1 MTTKSTFLIT
11 TALLNKVRF
20 EDKNIIFLGEW
31 CKEYSKNN
39 VHSDKSFSVIPYHWK
54 DRKKFRED
62 YEYLSHL
69 YQKVLE
75 KVSSELNSVHQVR
88 YSLEYWRIIIG
99 PWLLTYVAVLFDR
112 WESLRISTEIGIP
125 LQTIVPSSDISR
137 SVAYDYRSSKYI
149 MTEDDE
155 WNYLLYCDILKFQ
168 NSPEIELIT
177 EDITF
182 KKKSN
187 SINTRRRF
195 ELLPMT
201 VKLMDF
207 IARKLCLSNKYNVLL
222 YKSYFPVK
230 SLMRLNIKLKQIPRL
245 HLEFEKYIP
254 CESLNSSM
262 RSGLHEDTSGSKFEN
277 FLLKNIF
284 RDMPQVYIEGYKDMS
299 LYCKKLPKAKV
310 IFTANAHYGEEVFK
324 NWSAGQVENGSKLII
339 GEHGGS
345 IPKSKSGNLY
355 HEEAICY
362 KKTVWHTLLDHSKH
376 VVMPINTKMN
386 KPDNLNGT
394 KITLIGLELPRY
406 SYRIELGPLSSLI
419 MDDFE
424 QKKKF
429 INALNKEAKIDF
441 KIRGFPN
448 KRSKFIKSLNKK
460 SDINFKTGSSLN
472 GWSLTN
478 RYADMYGDSILSAN
492 KTVFQDIL
500 QSKIIICTYPSTTL
514 SEAMHSG
521 VPSIL
526 LYMEEYWDL
535 HQDFNELIT
544 EMKRVNIIHSDP
556 IVAANHINMVHENP
570 LEWWN
575 RDDTVR
581 VRNMFSDAAS
591 LSSKNPIAVWAD
603 FFKQELLET
612 HNAKNTRFIQ

>member
-1 MTTKSTFLIT
+1 MTTKSTLIT
-11 TALLNKVRF
+11 TALLNNVCFKS
-20 EDKNIIFLGEW
+20 KNIIFLGEW
-31 CKEYSKNN
+31 CKKYSKNN
-39 VHSDKSFSVIPYHWK
+39 VYSDESFTVIPYHWK

-69 YQKVLE
+69 YQRVLI

-88 YSLEYWRIIIG
+88 HSLEYWRIIIG
-99 PWLLTYVAVLFDR
+99 PWLLTYIAVLFDR
-112 WESLRISTEIGIP
+112 WESLRLSTEIGIP
-125 LQTIVPSSDISR
+125 LQTIVPSSDIAR
-137 SVAYDYRSSKYI
+137 SVAYDYRSSKYL

-155 WNYLLYCDILKFQ
+155 WNYLLFCDILQLQ
-168 NSPEIELIT
+168 NSPEIELIR
-177 EDITF
+177 EDIIF
-182 KKKSN
+182 KKKST
-187 SINTRRRF
+187 SINMRRRF

-201 VKLMDF
+201 VKFMDF
-207 IARKLCLSNKYNVLL
+207 IARKLCLTNKYNVLL

-230 SLMRLNIKLKQIPRL
+230 SLLRLNIKLKQIPRL
-245 HLEFEKYIP
+245 HLEFDKYIP
-254 CESLNSSM
+254 CEVLNSSM
-262 RSGLHEDTSGSKFEN
+262 RSGLHEDTSGSKFER

-324 NWSAGQVENGSKLII
+324 NWSAGQVENGSRLII

-345 IPKSKSGNLY
+345 IPKSKSGNLF

-376 VVMPINTKMN
+376 VVMPINTKIN
-386 KPDNLNGT
+386 KSYNSNGT
-394 KITLIGLELPRY
+394 RITLIGLELPRY
-406 SYRIELGPLSSLI
+406 SYRIDLGPHSSLI

-424 QKKKF
+424 QKTKF

-448 KRSKFIKSLNKK
+448 KRSNYIKSLNKK
-460 SDINFKTGSSLN
+460 SDINFKIGSSLN
-472 GWSLTN
+472 GWSLTR
-478 RYADMYGDSILSAN
+478 RYADIYGDSILSSN

-514 SEAMHSG
+514 SEALHSG
-521 VPSIL
+521 VPTIL
-526 LYMEEYWDL
+526 LHMEEYWDL
-535 HQDFNELIT
+535 HPDFNELIT

-556 IVAANHINMVHENP
+556 IVAANHINMVHKNP
-570 LEWWN
+570 FEWWN
-575 RDDTVR
+575 RDDTVK
-581 VRNMFSDAAS
+581 VRNMFSSAAS
-591 LSSKNPIAVWAD
+591 LSSKNPIADWAD
-603 FFKQELLET
+603 FFKKELLET
-612 HNAKNTRFIQ
+612 HNAKNPRFIQ